1 VTNRLSFPRRVLNEL
16 AAFPVV
22 VAGIYVAGR
31 LLFGGDQWLRVAL
44 IVAAIWMVLMIIL
57 PGAHEEP
64 DPPTRVLQLAVSLTT
79 WCIIGFIGRWRGT
92 GLDWLLWWFVAI
104 AMATVQLL
112 KASRW
117 KEPRDS

>member
-1 VTNRLSFPRRVLNEL
+1 MTDRISFRRRALNEL

-22 VAGIYVAGR
+22 VAGTYVTGR
-31 LLFGGDQWLRVAL
+31 LLFGGEGWLPFAL
-44 IVAAIWMVLMIIL
+44 RIGVVWVVVLMIL
-57 PGAHEEP
+57 PGGEREP
-64 DPPTRVLQLAVSLTT
+64 DPPHRVLQLAVSLTS
-79 WCIIGFIGRWRGT
+79 WCIVGFIGRWRGT

-117 KEPRDS
+117 KDPERE